1 MSNTEPAPSPEPQE
15 LSGPTPKPA
24 ATTLAQ
30 LVDAQV
36 PPLRLARARERVR
49 SINAV
54 TRRHV
59 VVLDDDPTGSQVVH
73 NVPVLTRW
81 DDSDLRWA
89 FAHPART
96 FFILTNTRSL
106 DADATESLLREL
118 DSRIHRVAEELGT
131 NVALLSRTD
140 STLRGHFPLET
151 DVLRRGA
158 VERDAPTTPS
168 SWHLRT
174 STPAGSR
181 STTCTTSARA
191 QSTCPSAKT
200 VYAADEAFG
209 YHSSSLTDWVEEK
222 TGSDVRPPP
231 VLSVSLTEIRSGGI
245 ASVTRLLLAARDG
258 AVVVVNAL
266 DESDL
271 EVVVLALVAAE
282 ATGWRAICRVGPSF
296 VPVRAGIG
304 RRAPLQPAE
313 ILRGPARRGHGLV
326 VVGSHVELTTQ
337 QVEMLLAQR
346 GITAVELDVSAL
358 LDSAGES
365 AELDRCTEA
374 LVEAASRGDVVLMTS
389 REQVVIEVGPSS
401 LELARR
407 VSTALVELSR
417 QFVRPSTW
425 PGWWP
430 RAASPRTTSP
440 PTACTCA
447 GPPCWGSFPRGSS
460 RSGVPRPA
468 RRPAR
473 ARRAGRLPVR
483 RLRRQRRRQDTLRD
497 AVMTLRRTRHA

>member
-1 MSNTEPAPSPEPQE
+1 MSNTGPAPSPEPQQP
-15 LSGPTPKPA
+15 SGPTATPA

-36 PPLRLARARERVR
+36 PPLRLARARERVH

-73 NVPVLTRW
+73 DVPVLTTW

-106 DADATESLLREL
+106 DAGATESLLREL
-118 DSRIHRVAEELGT
+118 DSRIHRIAEEFGT
-131 NVALLSRTD
+131 NVALLSRSD

-158 VERDAPTTPS
+158 VERGQPYDAVV
-168 SWHLRT
+168 LA
-174 STPAGSR
+174 PAYLDAGR
-181 STTCTTSARA
+181 VTVDDVHYVREGAEYVPVG
-191 QSTCPSAKT
+191 QT

-209 YHSSSLTDWVEEK
+209 YHSSLLTDWVEEK

-245 ASVTRLLLAARDG
+245 ESVTRLLLAARDG

-304 RRAPLQPAE
+304 RRDPLQPAE

-337 QVEMLLAQR
+337 QVEMLLALP

-401 LELARR
+401 LELGRR
-407 VSTALVELSR
+407 VSTALVELTR
-417 QFVRPSTW
+417 RFVTAVDLAWVVAKGGITAHVIATDGLNVRRATVLGQLF
-425 PGWWP
+425 PGIVSVW
-430 RAASPRTTSP
+430 RTEP
-440 PTACTCA
+440 A
-447 GPPCWGSFPRGSS
+447 GSQ
-460 RSGVPRPA
+460 PA
-468 RRPAR
+468 RDGL
-473 ARRAGRLPVR
+473 AGLPYVVFAGNVG
-483 RLRRQRRRQDTLRD
+483 DETTLRD
-497 AVMTLRRTRHA
+497 AVTTMRRTRHA

>member
-1 MSNTEPAPSPEPQE
+1 MSTTEPASSPDPLARTTTMPQ
-15 LSGPTPKPA
+15 PTS
-24 ATTLAQ
+24 LRQ
-30 LVDAQV
+30 LRDAQA
-36 PPLRLARARERVR
+36 PPLRLVRPRARIHGV
-49 SINAV
+49 NAV

-73 NVPVLTRW
+73 DVPVLTAW
-81 DDSDLRWA
+81 EDSDLRWA

-96 FFILTNTRSL
+96 FFILTNTRSMDAAAAESLVRDL
-106 DADATESLLREL
+106 DA
-118 DSRIHRVAEELGT
+118 RIHRVAEEFGT
-131 NVALLSRTD
+131 NVALLSRSD

-151 DVLRRGA
+151 DVLQQGAIERGQPYDA
-158 VERDAPTTPS
+158 VVLAPAYLDAGRVTVDDIHYVREGAEYVPV
-168 SWHLRT
+168 
-174 STPAGSR
+174 G
-181 STTCTTSARA
+181 
-191 QSTCPSAKT
+191 QT

-222 TGSDVRPPP
+222 TGSHVRPPR
-231 VLSVSLTEIRSGGI
+231 VLSVSLTDIRSGGI
-245 ASVTRLLLAARDG
+245 DHVTGLLVAARDG

-313 ILRGPARRGHGLV
+313 ILRGPARKGHGLV

-337 QVEMLLAQR
+337 QVELLLALP
-346 GITAVELDVSAL
+346 GITAVELDVSVL
-358 LDSAGES
+358 LDSAREG

-374 LVEAASRGDVVLMTS
+374 LLQAASRADVVMMTS

-407 VSTALVELSR
+407 ISTALVELTR
-417 QFVRPSTW
+417 RVVTDADLAWVVAKGGITAHDIATDGLRVRRATVLGQLF
-425 PGWWP
+425 PGIVSVW
-430 RAASPRTTSP
+430 RTE
-440 PTACTCA
+440 
-447 GPPCWGSFPRGSS
+447 PRGGEAE
-460 RSGVPRPA
+460 RDGL
-468 RRPAR
+468 
-473 ARRAGRLPVR
+473 AGLPYVVFAGNVG
-483 RLRRQRRRQDTLRD
+483 DETTLRD